1 MGLFDDLSSAATTA
15 SKKVSQVVSTTSLTG
30 GLNSVSNSIGN
41 LQKAAANGL
50 TNLGSNVLS
59 NLAGQATSLLG
70 AANLSSAT
78 GALTALQQKI
88 ASIVDLGDISK
99 AITSKATKV
108 DVPLQPPFP
117 NVLHNYASY
126 NYIFTLSVLDPASI
140 NFPNETYKKRQVG
153 PILLKSGSG
162 DPNNRVNTAFGKFD
176 FFLDNLNISSVINLD
191 KDTGNTNATNIR
203 FRITETYSMGLFFQS
218 LQTAALQ
225 SGYNNYL
232 DVPLLL
238 TIEFKGHLNSTDQGV
253 PADSLSIEKTTKHI
267 PMKLKRLEMKVTGK
281 GAEYDVEA
289 FPWNE
294 KGFSSTYL
302 DLKTDISITG
312 KSVHEMLQTGK
323 NSLQVEL
330 NKRLEE
336 GRKKKL
342 VSVPDQIV
350 ILFPADLTTGPV
362 GIGNDDG
369 PSSATINPAAKSAP
383 AGDLNAKLGLTL
395 KSVKEENG
403 NGTLVQEVGDMNPLG
418 KASMGFDLYRPGD
431 PPFAKDDLTWDEE
444 KKIFVRGNISIN
456 PTEGQMKFS
465 QGTDIINT
473 INQVILMSD
482 YGRQAL
488 KSTQLTES
496 GKINWWRIEPQVYVI
511 PTNANMAKTGQ
522 QPKLIVYRVV
532 PFAIDASKFMPPNT
546 ANPKLEAA
554 KRQAMKKYDYIYTG
568 KNLDIL
574 NFDINL
580 KAGFYNALNAD
591 GGKNNEGIKVSETT
605 APAGTAQAGQPG
617 PPTPGGSKPIE
628 GDLPVARVFDQ
639 AKTDTGVGGSSRDTP
654 ETIAARQFQSA
665 VLKGGA
671 DMIQLNMTILGD
683 PYYLGD
689 SGLGNYTA
697 GKTQYENLTSDY
709 SIDYQTGEVDI
720 IVNFRTPIDI
730 DMSKNAYNFGPTKL
744 VSEFSGLYNV
754 TRVDSTFARGRFT
767 QVLTLNRRIG
777 QTASEGG
784 AKSVGTNTPLAV
796 SSETTIPPVYT
807 GTQQFDDGSAIQTF
821 DDGSQLITDA
831 DGNISSSPATDSVEL
846 RTQEEIKA
854 STDLAGFDG

>member
-15 SKKVSQVVSTTSLTG
+15 TQKVSQVVSTSSALTG
-30 GLNSVSNSIGN
+30 GMNAVSNSIGT

-50 TNLGSNVLS
+50 TNLGTSALS

-70 AANLSSAT
+70 AGNLSSSL
-78 GALTALQQKI
+78 GALTALQQKLS
-88 ASIVDLGDISK
+88 SIVDLGDISK
-99 AITSKATKV
+99 SITAKSTKV
-108 DVPLQPPFP
+108 DIPLKPPFP

-140 NFPNETYKKRQVG
+140 NFPSETYKKGKYG

-162 DPNNRVNTAFGKFD
+162 NPENRVNTAFGKFD
-176 FFLDNLNISSVINLD
+176 FYMDNLQISSVINLD
-191 KDTGNTNATNIR
+191 RDTGNTNATNIR
-203 FRITETYSMGLFFQS
+203 FRITEPYSMGLFFQS

-232 DVPLLL
+232 DIPILL
-238 TIEFKGHLNSTDQGV
+238 TIEFKGHLNTSDQGIN
-253 PADSLSIEKTTKHI
+253 ADSLTIEKTTKHI

-312 KSVHEMLQTGK
+312 KTVHEMLQTGK

-342 VSVPDQIV
+342 VKVPDQIV
-350 ILFPADLTTGPV
+350 ISFPADLTTGPV
-362 GIGNDDG
+362 GVGNDDG
-369 PSSATINPAAKSAP
+369 PNSATINPKVGNPQANN
-383 AGDLNAKLGLTL
+383 LNERLGL
-395 KSVKEENG
+395 KIKENG
-403 NGTLVQEVGDMNPLG
+403 NGTLVQDEADMNPLG
-418 KASMGFDLYRPGD
+418 KSGMGFDLYRPGD

-456 PTEGQMKFS
+456 PTEGQMKFA
-465 QGTDIINT
+465 QGTDIVNT

-496 GKINWWRIEPQVYVI
+496 GKINWWRVETQVYTI
-511 PTNANMAKTGQ
+511 PSDANMTSTGQ

-532 PFAIDASKFMPPNT
+532 PFAIDASRFMPPNT
-546 ANPKLEAA
+546 ANPKIEAA

-591 GGKNNEGIKVSETT
+591 GGKNNEGIKVSETSS
-605 APAGTAQAGQPG
+605 PAGTAKASEPG
-617 PPTPGGSKPIE
+617 SPTPGGSKPVP
-628 GDLPVARVFDQ
+628 GDVPVARVYDQ
-639 AKTDTGVGGSSRDTP
+639 GKTETGVGGSSRDTP

-671 DMIQLNMTILGD
+671 DMIQLSLTILGD

-697 GKTQYENLTSDY
+697 GKTQWENITSDY

-730 DMSKNAYNFGPTKL
+730 DVSKGAYNFGPTKL

-754 TRVDSTFARGRFT
+754 TRVENSFAKGRFT
-767 QVLTLNRRIG
+767 QTLSLNRRIG
-777 QTASEGG
+777 QTTDESAV
-784 AKSVGTNTPLAV
+784 KSVATPTPLSI
-796 SSETTIPPVYT
+796 SSESVVPPVYA

-831 DGNISSSPATDSVEL
+831 DGNISSTPATDATEL
-846 RTQEEIKA
+846 RTPDEIKA
-854 STDLAGFDG
+854 SADLAGFDG

>member
-15 SKKVSQVVSTTSLTG
+15 SQKISNVVSGTSLTG
-30 GLNSVSNSIGN
+30 GLSSVSNSIGN

-70 AANLSSAT
+70 AANLSSSV
-78 GALTALQQKI
+78 GALTALQQKLS
-88 ASIVDLGDISK
+88 SIVDLGDISK
-99 AITSKATKV
+99 SVSAKATKV
-108 DVPLQPPFP
+108 QVPVKPPFP

-126 NYIFTLSVLDPASI
+126 NYIFTLSVLDAASI
-140 NFPNETYKKRQVG
+140 NFPNETYKKGNLG

-162 DPNNRVNTAFGKFD
+162 KPDDRVKTAFGKFD
-176 FFLDNLNISSVINLD
+176 FYLDNLNISSIVNLD
-191 KDTGNTNATNIR
+191 RDTGNTNASNIR
-203 FRITETYSMGLFFQS
+203 FRITEPYSMGLFFQAI
-218 LQTAALQ
+218 QTAALQ

-232 DVPLLL
+232 DIPLLL
-238 TIEFKGHLNSTDQGV
+238 TIEFKGHLNAADQGIK
-253 PADSLSIEKTTKHI
+253 ADSLSIEKTTKHI
-267 PMKLKRLEMKVTGK
+267 PLKLKRLEMKVTGK
-281 GAEYDVEA
+281 GAEYDVEG

-312 KSVHEMLQTGK
+312 KTVHEMLQTGK

-336 GRKKKL
+336 ARKKKL
-342 VSVPDQIV
+342 VKVPDQIV
-350 ILFPADLTTGPV
+350 ITFPADLTTGPV
-362 GIGNDDG
+362 GIGNDDSG
-369 PSSATINPAAKSAP
+369 SATVNPNVGNP
-383 AGDLNAKLGLTL
+383 QAGALNERLGLKL

-403 NGTLVQEVGDMNPLG
+403 NGTLVQEVNDMNPLG
-418 KASMGFDLYRPGD
+418 KAGMGFDLYRPGD
-431 PPFAKDDLTWDEE
+431 PPFAKDDLTWDAE

-456 PTEGQMKFS
+456 PTEGQMKFA

-496 GKINWWRIEPQVYVI
+496 GKINWWRVETQVYTI
-511 PTNANMAKTGQ
+511 PTDANMTATGQ

-532 PFAIDASKFMPPNT
+532 PFAIDASRFMPPNS
-546 ANPKLEAA
+546 ANPKVAAA
-554 KRQAMKKYDYIYTG
+554 KKQAMKEYNYIYTG

-591 GGKNNEGIKVSETT
+591 GGKNNEGVVLSEKT
-605 APAGTAQAGQPG
+605 APAGTAKSEQPG
-617 PPTPGGSKPIE
+617 PPTPGGTKPIS
-628 GDLPVARVFDQ
+628 GDVPVARVYDQ
-639 AKTDTGVGGSSRDTP
+639 GKTDTGVGGSSRDTP

-665 VLKGGA
+665 ILKGGA
-671 DMIQLNMTILGD
+671 DMIQLTLTILGD

-697 GKTQYENLTSDY
+697 GKTQWENLTSDY

-754 TRVDSTFARGRFT
+754 TRVESTFARGRFT

-777 QTASEGG
+777 QTSDESAS
-784 AKSVGTNTPLAV
+784 KSVATTVPLSV
-796 SSETTIPPVYT
+796 SSETTIPAVFS

-831 DGNISSSPATDSVEL
+831 DGNISSTPATDAVEL
-846 RTQEEIKA
+846 RTPDEIKA
-854 STDLAGFDG
+854 SADLAGFPG